1 MPVTTRIIT
10 ELSGS
15 SRKPQ
20 SAWKVASC
28 PLAMWNGRPAIQVNW
43 ITSCTLLRQLRKLP
57 DRAGGKDEGEQHHA
71 GADEIDEILQG

>member
-20 SAWKVASC
+20 SAEKVARW

-43 ITSCTLLRQLRKLP
+43 ITWWTRSGSCESCHTAPAEKMKRQ
-57 DRAGGKDEGEQHHA
+57 QHHA
-71 GADEIDEILQG
+71 RGR